1 MSKRISIGPFTRIN
15 GLWHLKV
22 EVENHKISD
31 AWSIGTNFR
40 GLEII
45 LMGRDPRDAPY
56 LTQRICGIC
65 SSTHALTSSFALEK
79 AFNLE
84 IPSNGALV
92 KNLIFAC
99 DLLQSHL
106 RHFYLLVIPDYVN
119 LPRVNPLGPSLVF
132 SDRLPEGKKN
142 RLLKNYDH
150 SMEITQGLHEMMVIF
165 GGKAPHNHGI
175 LAGGATVPPDADKI
189 RMFRAM
195 LSQVESFVEEAL
207 LPDLEALSSA
217 YPEYY
222 EWGKGYENLLTFGMF
237 PDPHNPGE
245 LLYPPG
251 IIKKGEKGPFQEE
264 RVNEQARYAFY
275 QEKEPLKP
283 REGKT
288 TPLFERGQPYS
299 WIKAPRYG
307 EEVFETGP
315 LARQALRGKYSGG
328 TGAMDRIYA
337 RGLECHEVVKEMDKW
352 LGDLEPE
359 GPVFK
364 EYEVPARGEGE
375 GYLDAMRGG
384 LMHSVKIKNHKIE
397 HYQIITPT
405 AWNCSPRDN
414 SDRRGPLEEALAG
427 TPLEDLENPVEIGR
441 VARSFDVCGSCAVHM
456 VDLKG
461 IELMPGRKLI

>member
-22 EVENHKISD
+22 EVENKRISD

-79 AFNLE
+79 AFKLK
-84 IPSNGALV
+84 ITSNGSLI

-106 RHFYLLVIPDYVN
+106 RQFYFLAVPDYVN
-119 LPRVNPLGPSLVF
+119 LPRVNPLGPTLTF
-132 SDRLPEGKKN
+132 LDRLPERKKK
-142 RLLKNYDH
+142 RLLDNYER
-150 SMEITQGLHEMMVIF
+150 SVEITQRLHEMLVIF

-189 RMFRAM
+189 RMFSSM
-195 LSQVESFVEEAL
+195 LSRTESFVEEGL

-222 EWGKGYENLLTFGMF
+222 EWGKSYDNLLSFGMF
-237 PDPHNPGE
+237 PDPHKPGE
-245 LLYPPG
+245 LLYSSG
-251 IIKKGEKGPFQEE
+251 IIRKGTKEPFKKKK
-264 RVNEQARYAFY
+264 VNEQARYAFY
-275 QEKEPLKP
+275 QDKEPLKP
-283 REGKT
+283 QEGKS
-288 TPLFERGQPYS
+288 TPSFQRGEPYS

-315 LARQALRGKYSGG
+315 LARQVLRDKYKGG
-328 TGAMDRIYA
+328 GGAMDRIYA
-337 RGLECHEVVKEMDKW
+337 RGQECLEVVKDMARWVD
-352 LGDLEPE
+352 DLEP
-359 GPVFK
+359 GAPVFRP
-364 EYEVPARGEGE
+364 YEVPALAEGE
-375 GYLDAMRGG
+375 GFLDAMRGA
-384 LMHSVKIKNHKIE
+384 LLHSVKIRNHRIE

-414 SDRRGPLEEALAG
+414 KGKRGPLEEALVG

-461 IELMPGRKLI
+461 MELKPGRRLT